1 MLTMTK
7 SDTPLLSEFAMLNA
21 RKIVDEVSK
30 KYEIHLTW
38 PQKALAISRVFE
50 EFMSAFMA
58 KRDFSQYQVKE
69 WIEEIV
75 AK

>member
-30 KYEIHLTW
+30 NYGIQLTW

-50 EFMSAFMA
+50 EFMAAF
-58 KRDFSQYQVKE
+58 E
-69 WIEEIV
+69 L
-75 AK
+75 